1 MDPLFERRQL
11 TKKVHIYS
19 KFLQK
24 NMNAVILAQLK
35 MNVEGKCS
43 SEGFIQR
50 NSITILEYSLGRTNY
65 IKGGVDYDITFQAD
79 ICFPHRGQKLK
90 ASMTLKSKVGIHAEL
105 SPLKIL
111 IPRDLHLGNKEFD
124 EVKEGEDLEFEVVG
138 STFKQKDTEI
148 VVVGK
153 LLSRPDD
160 VVLVKEEE
168 KSKDIVVTSK
178 EPEESGESVKQVVFS
193 APNEG
198 AVLVKGKRKKLT
210 GNTPLKEE
218 TNE

>member
-79 ICFPHRGQKLK
+79 ICFPHRGQQLK
-90 ASMTLKSKVGIHAEL
+90 APMTLKSKVGIHAEL
-105 SPLKIL
+105 PPLKIL

-160 VVLVKEEE
+160 VVLVKEEDE
-168 KSKDIVVTSK
+168 KQVVVTSK
-178 EPEESGESVKQVVFS
+178 QPEESGESVKQVVF
-193 APNEG
+193 APPSEG
-198 AVLVKGKRKKLT
+198 AVVVKGKRKKLT

>member
-11 TKKVHIYS
+11 TKKVHIHS

-35 MNVEGKCS
+35 MNAEGKCS

-90 ASMTLKSKVGIHAEL
+90 APMTLKSKVGIHAEL
-105 SPLKIL
+105 PPLKIL
-111 IPRDLHLGNKEFD
+111 IPRDLHLGNTEFD

-138 STFKQKDTEI
+138 STFKQRDTEI

-160 VVLVKEEE
+160 VPVVKEEE
-168 KSKDIVVTSK
+168 KQVVVSSK
-178 EPEESGESVKQVVFS
+178 EPEESGESVKQVVFEPP
-193 APNEG
+193 AEG
-198 AVLVKGKRKKLT
+198 ALVIKGRRKKLT

>member
-11 TKKVHIYS
+11 TKKVHIHS

-35 MNVEGKCS
+35 MNAEGKCS

-90 ASMTLKSKVGIHAEL
+90 APMTLKSKVGIHAEL
-105 SPLKIL
+105 PPLKIL
-111 IPRDLHLGNKEFD
+111 IPRDLHLGNTEFD

-138 STFKQKDTEI
+138 STFKQRDTEI

-160 VVLVKEEE
+160 APVVKEEE
-168 KSKDIVVTSK
+168 KQVVVSSK
-178 EPEESGESVKQVVFS
+178 EPEESGESVKQVVFEPP
-193 APNEG
+193 AEG
-198 AVLVKGKRKKLT
+198 ALVIKGRRKKLT

>member
-11 TKKVHIYS
+11 TKKVHIHS

-35 MNVEGKCS
+35 MNAEGKCS

-50 NSITILEYSLGRTNY
+50 NSITILEHSLGRTNY

-90 ASMTLKSKVGIHAEL
+90 APMTLKSKVGIHAEL
-105 SPLKIL
+105 PPLKIL
-111 IPRDLHLGNKEFD
+111 IPRDLHLGNTEFD

-138 STFKQKDTEI
+138 STFKQRDTEI

-160 VVLVKEEE
+160 APVVKEEE
-168 KSKDIVVTSK
+168 KQVVVSSK
-178 EPEESGESVKQVVFS
+178 EPEESGESVKQVVFEPP
-193 APNEG
+193 AEG
-198 AVLVKGKRKKLT
+198 ALVIKGRRKKLT

>member
-79 ICFPHRGQKLK
+79 ICFPHRGQTLK
-90 ASMTLKSKVGIHAEL
+90 APMTLKSKVGIHAEL

-160 VVLVKEEE
+160 VPLVKEEDE
-168 KSKDIVVTSK
+168 KQVVVTSK
-178 EPEESGESVKQVVFS
+178 EPEESGESVKQVVF
-193 APNEG
+193 APPTEG
-198 AVLVKGKRKKLT
+198 AVVVKGKRKKLT

>member
-50 NSITILEYSLGRTNY
+50 NSITILDCSLGRTNY
-65 IKGGVDYDITFQAD
+65 VKGGVDYDITFQAD
-79 ICFPHRGQKLK
+79 ICFPHRGQNLK
-90 ASMTLKSKVGIHAEL
+90 APMTLKSKVGIHAEL

-160 VVLVKEEE
+160 VVLVKEEDE
-168 KSKDIVVTSK
+168 KQVVVTSK
-178 EPEESGESVKQVVFS
+178 ETEESGESVKQVVF
-193 APNEG
+193 APPSEG

>member
-79 ICFPHRGQKLK
+79 ICFPHRGQQLK
-90 ASMTLKSKVGIHAEL
+90 APMTLKSKVGIHAEL
-105 SPLKIL
+105 PPLKIL

-160 VVLVKEEE
+160 VVLVKEEDE
-168 KSKDIVVTSK
+168 KQVVVTPK
-178 EPEESGESVKQVVFS
+178 EPEESGESVKQVVF
-193 APNEG
+193 APPTEG
-198 AVLVKGKRKKLT
+198 AVVVKGKRKKLT

>member
-24 NMNAVILAQLK
+24 NMNSVILAQLK

-50 NSITILEYSLGRTNY
+50 NSITILDCSLGRTNY
-65 IKGGVDYDITFQAD
+65 VKGGVDYDITFQAD

-90 ASMTLKSKVGIHAEL
+90 ATMTLKSKVGIHAEL

-111 IPRDLHLGNKEFD
+111 IPRDLHLGNTEFD

-160 VVLVKEEE
+160 VPLVKEED
-168 KSKDIVVTSK
+168 KQVIINSR

>member
-1 MDPLFERRQL
+1 
-11 TKKVHIYS
+11 
-19 KFLQK
+19 
-24 NMNAVILAQLK
+24 MNAVILAQLK
-35 MNVEGKCS
+35 MNAEGKCS

-90 ASMTLKSKVGIHAEL
+90 APMTLKSKVGIHAEL
-105 SPLKIL
+105 PPLKIL
-111 IPRDLHLGNKEFD
+111 IPRDLHLGNTEFD

-138 STFKQKDTEI
+138 STFKQRDTEI

-160 VVLVKEEE
+160 APVVKEEE
-168 KSKDIVVTSK
+168 KQVVVSSK
-178 EPEESGESVKQVVFS
+178 EPEESGESVKQVVFEPP
-193 APNEG
+193 AEG
-198 AVLVKGKRKKLT
+198 ALVIKGRRKKLT

>member
-65 IKGGVDYDITFQAD
+65 IKGGVDNNACVCMVCACIYM
-79 ICFPHRGQKLK
+79 CVCLN
-90 ASMTLKSKVGIHAEL
+90 SL
-105 SPLKIL
+105 
-111 IPRDLHLGNKEFD
+111 
-124 EVKEGEDLEFEVVG
+124 
-138 STFKQKDTEI
+138 
-148 VVVGK
+148 
-153 LLSRPDD
+153 
-160 VVLVKEEE
+160 
-168 KSKDIVVTSK
+168 
-178 EPEESGESVKQVVFS
+178 
-193 APNEG
+193 
-198 AVLVKGKRKKLT
+198 
-210 GNTPLKEE
+210 
-218 TNE
+218 

>member
-24 NMNAVILAQLK
+24 NMNSVILAQLK

-50 NSITILEYSLGRTNY
+50 NSITILDCSLGRTNY
-65 IKGGVDYDITFQAD
+65 VKGGVDYDITFQAD

-90 ASMTLKSKVGIHAEL
+90 APMTLKSKVGIHAEL

-111 IPRDLHLGNKEFD
+111 IPRDLHLGNTEFD

-160 VVLVKEEE
+160 VPLVKEED
-168 KSKDIVVTSK
+168 KQVIINSR

>member
-1 MDPLFERRQL
+1 
-11 TKKVHIYS
+11 
-19 KFLQK
+19 
-24 NMNAVILAQLK
+24 MNAVILAQLK

-50 NSITILEYSLGRTNY
+50 NSITILDCSLGRTNY
-65 IKGGVDYDITFQAD
+65 VKGGVDYDITFQAD

-90 ASMTLKSKVGIHAEL
+90 APMTLKSKVGIHAEL

-111 IPRDLHLGNKEFD
+111 IPRDLHLGNTEFD

-160 VVLVKEEE
+160 VPLVKEED
-168 KSKDIVVTSK
+168 KQVLVSSK
-178 EPEESGESVKQVVFS
+178 ETEESGESVKQVIFS

>member
-11 TKKVHIYS
+11 TKKVHIHS

-35 MNVEGKCS
+35 MNAEGKCS

-50 NSITILEYSLGRTNY
+50 NSIKILEYSLGRTNY

-90 ASMTLKSKVGIHAEL
+90 APMTLKSKVGIHAEL
-105 SPLKIL
+105 PPLKIL
-111 IPRDLHLGNKEFD
+111 IPRDLHLGNTEFD

-138 STFKQKDTEI
+138 STFKQRDTEI

-160 VVLVKEEE
+160 APVVKEEE
-168 KSKDIVVTSK
+168 KQVVVSSK
-178 EPEESGESVKQVVFS
+178 EPEESGESVKQVVFEPP
-193 APNEG
+193 AEG
-198 AVLVKGKRKKLT
+198 ALVIKGRRKKLT

>member
-35 MNVEGKCS
+35 MNAEGKCS

-90 ASMTLKSKVGIHAEL
+90 APMTLKSKVGIHAEL
-105 SPLKIL
+105 PPLKIL
-111 IPRDLHLGNKEFD
+111 IPRDLHLGNTEFD
-124 EVKEGEDLEFEVVG
+124 DVKEGEDLEFEVVG
-138 STFKQKDTEI
+138 STFKQRDTEI

-160 VVLVKEEE
+160 APVVKEEE
-168 KSKDIVVTSK
+168 KQVVVSSK
-178 EPEESGESVKQVVFS
+178 EPEESGESVKQVVFEPP
-193 APNEG
+193 AEG
-198 AVLVKGKRKKLT
+198 SLVIKGRRKKLT

>member
-90 ASMTLKSKVGIHAEL
+90 APMTLKSKVGIHAEL

-160 VVLVKEEE
+160 IPLVNEEDEKQVVVG
-168 KSKDIVVTSK
+168 SK
-178 EPEESGESVKQVVFS
+178 EPEEAGESVKQVVF
-193 APNEG
+193 APPSDG
-198 AVLVKGKRKKLT
+198 AVVVKGKRKKLT

>member
-11 TKKVHIYS
+11 TKKVHIHS

-35 MNVEGKCS
+35 MNAEGKCS

-50 NSITILEYSLGRTNY
+50 NSITILECSLGRTNY

-90 ASMTLKSKVGIHAEL
+90 APMTLKSKVGIHAEL
-105 SPLKIL
+105 PPLKIL
-111 IPRDLHLGNKEFD
+111 IPRDLHLGNTEFD

-138 STFKQKDTEI
+138 STFKQRDTEI

-160 VVLVKEEE
+160 APVVKEEE
-168 KSKDIVVTSK
+168 KQVVVSSK
-178 EPEESGESVKQVVFS
+178 EPEESGESVKQVVFEPP
-193 APNEG
+193 AEG
-198 AVLVKGKRKKLT
+198 ALVIKGRRKKLT